1 MTICQKIDTLRLVL
15 LVSLVA
21 PMSGCATASQ
31 NQPWRPDELYDIS
44 TIEGVASV
52 DDNGGFVYGG
62 ASLFSPRRARRVG
75 DMVTVLVVQDTTAD
89 SKAGTSLKKK
99 NETSAG
105 IKALFGLEGLVGQL
119 PNLPGG
125 GPTLDLD
132 ALAENS
138 FDGSGGTNRAGSLTG
153 TITARVLR
161 VLPNGHLVIAGRQAV
176 KINNEVEVLGLRG
189 IVDPRSILAN
199 NTVLSTAIADARIE
213 YGGTGVVAAKQRPG
227 WLSRVLDTVSPF

>member
-1 MTICQKIDTLRLVL
+1 MNFQRSSILGLIL
-15 LVSLVA
+15 LMATSLPLA
-21 PMSGCATASQ
+21 GCATASH
-31 NQPWRPDELYDIS
+31 NQPWRPDELYDVES
-44 TIEGVASV
+44 IEGVASV
-52 DDNGGFVYGG
+52 NENGGFVYGG
-62 ASLFSPRRARRVG
+62 SSLFSPRRARRVG
-75 DMVTVLVVQDTTAD
+75 DMVTVLVIQETAAD

-99 NETSAG
+99 NETTAG

-138 FDGSGGTNRAGSLTG
+138 FDGSGGTNRAGSLKG

-176 KINNEVEVLGLRG
+176 KINNEVDVLGLRG
-189 IVDPRSILAN
+189 IVDPRSILAD
-199 NTVLSTAIADARIE
+199 NTVLSTSIADARIE
-213 YGGTGVVAAKQRPG
+213 YGGTGVVSGKQRPG
-227 WLSRVLDTVSPF
+227 WMSRILDTVSPF